1 MRGINKPMPKV
12 LIFAGANGSGKTT
25 LASTVLEPLLLF
37 VNADEIKVKEG
48 LSDLDASKK
57 ALRTIDL
64 YISKGADFSFET
76 TMSGLGLQKRFEQL
90 ENNNYHITIFYLFA
104 YPVEL
109 LKERIKERQKKGG
122 HAIAEEDIIRRYY
135 RSVKNFWNIY
145 GKYAGEWV
153 IINNN
158 EFQYR
163 NIAVGHKE
171 TFDIIDENEFKIF
184 KEVLKNDKSR
194 RA

>member
-1 MRGINKPMPKV
+1 MPKV

-25 LASTVLEPLLLF
+25 LANTVLEPLLPF
-37 VNADEIKVKEG
+37 VNADEIKAKQG
-48 LSDLDASKK
+48 FSDFEASKR
-57 ALRTIDL
+57 ALLTIDS
-64 YISKGADFSFET
+64 YISKDKDFSFET
-76 TMSGLGLQKRFEQL
+76 TMSGLGLQKRFKQF
-90 ENNNYHITIFYLFA
+90 ENKNYHIAIFYLFV
-104 YPVEL
+104 YPVDL

-122 HAIAEEDIIRRYY
+122 HIIAEEDIVRRYY

-145 GKYAGEWV
+145 KKYAGEWA

-158 EFQYR
+158 EFKYR

-194 RA
+194 CA